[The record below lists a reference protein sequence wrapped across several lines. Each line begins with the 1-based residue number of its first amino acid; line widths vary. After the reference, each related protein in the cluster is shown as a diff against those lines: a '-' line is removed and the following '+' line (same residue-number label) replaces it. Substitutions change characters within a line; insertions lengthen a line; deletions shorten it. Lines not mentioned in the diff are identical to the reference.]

1 MKAKAVLTKITL
13 TNYYQFLKLRQKGLS
28 AEEIADKM
36 RGISLP
42 NIQYTLHAIE
52 QTGTTEY
59 TIVQGWK
66 QSHHNH
72 FADKAK
78 RAKPETSAQ
87 MDLFAPTQSILLP
100 PSVPDPDTPCAE
112 LTAGQMRDLILW
124 QRYLELK
131 KYFNQ

>member
-1 MKAKAVLTKITL
+1 MKTKALTKITI
-13 TNYYQFLKLRQKGLS
+13 TNYWQFLKLYQKGAS

-42 NIQYTLHAIE
+42 NIQYTIHAIE
-52 QTGTTEY
+52 QTGTTDY
-59 TIVQGWK
+59 SIVQGWK

-72 FADKAK
+72 FADLAKKAK
-78 RAKPETSAQ
+78 SEDDPQIDFSA
-87 MDLFAPTQSILLP
+87 PVQSISLP
-100 PSVPDPDTPCAE
+100 PSVPNPDTPCAE